1 MVQSTTRRG
10 GADRTIRADILT
22 KEEVRMASYRKVR
35 VTAAVAALGLALTGC
50 GALTPGS
57 DGEDKETA
65 PTSVS
70 TELSEDEV
78 TLEVAFTDGPD
89 MVEALVAAFEE
100 KYPQVTVEP
109 QYTQFTDYSKNLK
122 LTMTSDTA
130 PDVAQYNVAMKDLI
144 GAGEVLE
151 LDAYSDAYGWTE
163 KFPEI
168 SLKQLTSESNGKTFG
183 SGHLYGVPAG
193 LSLTGVFYNK
203 ALAEQAGIDGPP
215 ATLDEFADDLQAAK
229 DAGLAPLSVGALDS
243 AGLHLWAALLNVM
256 MPQQD
261 YLDWVNGQPG
271 GDLTGADAVA
281 ATQTLVDWS
290 DAGYY
295 APGANGTGQADAT
308 ANFAQGKSV
317 FLMNGN
323 WAAAQVSDE
332 LGDDA
337 GFFLM
342 PGPTADA
349 PATGSGFSV
358 AYSVSSR
365 TDVPDAAA
373 AFLDFLS
380 SDEAAVIESEG
391 GFLPPNIEAA
401 PEQTGVRADLYAA
414 FQRVIE
420 ANGLNLYPDFA
431 APSAY
436 DQEVAGIQGLI
447 AGEGDVDE
455 FLSGIQATRDEYH
468 GQ

>member
-1 MVQSTTRRG
+1 
-10 GADRTIRADILT
+10 
-22 KEEVRMASYRKVR
+22 
-35 VTAAVAALGLALTGC
+35 VAALSLAVAGC
-50 GALTPGS
+50 GGLTPDS
-57 DGEDKETA
+57 DDEKKATE

-70 TELSEDEV
+70 TELSKDEV
-78 TLEVAFTDGPD
+78 TLDVAFTDGPD
-89 MVEALVAAFEE
+89 MVEALVAAFEAE
-100 KYPQVTVEP
+100 YPQVTVNP
-109 QYTQFTDYSKNLK
+109 QYTQFSDYSKNIK

-130 PDVAQYNVAMKDLI
+130 PDIAQYNVAMKDLI
-144 GAGEVLE
+144 GADEILE
-151 LDAYSDAYGWTE
+151 LDKYSEAYGWTE

-168 SLKQLTSESNGKTFG
+168 SLNQLTSEPNGKTFG

-215 ATLDEFADDLQAAK
+215 ATLEEFSADLQAAK

-256 MPQQD
+256 MPQED

-271 GDLTGADAVA
+271 GDLTGPDAVA

-290 DAGYY
+290 ESGYF

-308 ANFAQGKSV
+308 AAFAQGKSV

-337 GFFLM
+337 GFFSM
-342 PGPTADA
+342 PGTSEDA
-349 PATGSGFSV
+349 AATGSGFSV
-358 AYSVSSR
+358 SYSVSAR

-414 FQRVIE
+414 FQGVVE

-436 DQEVAGIQGLI
+436 DQEVAGIQKLI
-447 AGEGDVDE
+447 AGEGDVAE
-455 FLSGIQATRDEYH
+455 FLDEIQATRDEYH